1 MRQTNKIIKVDR
13 TVQEEVMLNN
23 EEIIRYVVDK
33 RNRNIIVDVRLTG
46 DDTSIVETETHRFFS
61 NDFVSEPTEEELW
74 GLIDSKRSGDN

>member
-61 NDFVSEPTEEELW
+61 NEFIDEPTEEELW
-74 GLIDSKRSGDN
+74 GLIDSKRSGDS

>member
-61 NDFVSEPTEEELW
+61 NEFISEPTEEELW
-74 GLIDSKRSGDN
+74 GLIDSKRSGT